1 MKPPVLNRSRWLRAL
16 AIVAIIFGLLTLIAG
31 GRTLFNATAQQLAGD
46 TVDFVLWF
54 NFLAGFAY
62 MIAGIGLWFWQ
73 RWAMWLAFSIAVATL
88 LIFVAF
94 GIQIWRGGSYE
105 MRTVWAMSL
114 RTMIWLLISAA
125 TYRQRINTQ
134 SAA

>member
-31 GRTLFNATAQQLAGD
+31 GRTLFNATAQQLASD